1 MIFGAHVIVF
11 SNDAPADRA
20 FFRDVLGYPSV
31 DAGHDWLIFA
41 LPPSELAVHPAED
54 GVGHELYLMCDDL
67 HAKEPLS
74 WKREFELRTSKR
86 PGGVRSRRFSS
97 QAEARWVSTNRDI
110 RQRCRHDPKRDR
122 CRADRLRKVEHIV
135 GVVPAFDSLQAG
147 EVRSVVGLRPVD
159 QGGVDV
165 VLV

>member
-31 DAGHDWLIFA
+31 NAGHDWLIFA

-67 HAKEPLS
+67 HAERAALLEKGV
-74 WKREFELRTSKR
+74 RTSD
-86 PGGVRSRRFSS
+86 VE
-97 QAEARWVSTNRDI
+97 EARW
-110 RQRCRHDPKRDR
+110 
-122 CRADRLRKVEHIV
+122 
-135 GVVPAFDSLQAG
+135 G
-147 EVRSVVGLRPVD
+147 SVTKIQLPGGSQVGLYQPRHPTALPARP
-159 QGGVDV
+159 
-165 VLV
+165 